1 MSSKKDLNSYEEYI
15 AALRRGKTL
24 LDELDQEM
32 KAISEAEEEILE
44 SLNVAEKHLD
54 SGTEEGMER
63 AINQLEMLF
72 SVVDV
77 AELSEK

>member
-1 MSSKKDLNSYEEYI
+1 MSSKRDLNSYEEYF
-15 AALRRGKTL
+15 AALLHDQKL
-24 LDELDQEM
+24 LRELDQELQS
-32 KAISEAEEEILE
+32 ISDAEEEILE

-54 SGTEEGMER
+54 SGSEEGMER

-72 SVVDV
+72 SVVDL

>member
-15 AALRRGKTL
+15 AALRRGQTL

-32 KAISEAEEEILE
+32 KGISEAEEEILE

>member
-77 AELSEK
+77 AEVSEK

>member
-15 AALRRGKTL
+15 AALRRDQTL

-32 KAISEAEEEILE
+32 KGISEAEEEILE

>member
-72 SVVDV
+72 SVVDL

>member
-15 AALRRGKTL
+15 AALRRGQTL
-24 LDELDQEM
+24 LHELDQEM
-32 KAISEAEEEILE
+32 KEISEAEEEILE

-72 SVVDV
+72 SVVDL
-77 AELSEK
+77 AEVSQK